1 MHLPGG
7 IRISRS
13 LRRWRSRI
21 RPGIAILG
29 YHRVSD
35 AQPDSLGLSL
45 SPENFRAQ
53 LEVIARRAQA
63 LSLAEA
69 ARSLAA
75 GRVPRGG
82 LVLTFDDGYADNL
95 HTALPMLEARA
106 IPATIFVTSGNR
118 GDEFW
123 WDRLARVLAG
133 RGIAADTYRIAGEL
147 ECLSEPERERRLREL
162 EAGNAGSPPAVH
174 RAMTTE
180 ELRRAAAS
188 PLIEIGAHGVSHAPL
203 PGLSRARQLDEALRS
218 RLELE
223 GLVGKDVA
231 SFAYPHGAISTD
243 TLEVIREAG
252 YRVACCSKSDVATPA
267 SAELAL
273 PRLWVGNL
281 DGPAFERWLTG
292 WLHD

>member
-7 IRISRS
+7 IRVSRS

-35 AQPDSLGLSL
+35 AQPDSLGLSV
-45 SPENFRAQ
+45 SPKNFEAQ
-53 LEVIARRAQA
+53 LAVIARRASP

-69 ARSLAA
+69 ARSLGA

-118 GDEFW
+118 GGEFW

-147 ECLSEPERERRLREL
+147 ERLSEPERERRLHEL
-162 EAGNAGSPPAVH
+162 EAENAGAPPAVH
-174 RAMTTE
+174 RALSAE

-203 PGLSRARQLDEALRS
+203 PRLSREGQQDEALRS

-223 GLVGKDVA
+223 RLTGIPVN
-231 SFAYPHGAISTD
+231 SFAYPHGAIAPESID
-243 TLEVIREAG
+243 AVREAG
-252 YRVACCSKSDVATPA
+252 YAIACCSKSDVANPA
-267 SAELAL
+267 SPRLAL
-273 PRLWVGNL
+273 PRLWVRNL
-281 DGPAFERWLTG
+281 GENHFERWLAG
-292 WLHD
+292 WVHG